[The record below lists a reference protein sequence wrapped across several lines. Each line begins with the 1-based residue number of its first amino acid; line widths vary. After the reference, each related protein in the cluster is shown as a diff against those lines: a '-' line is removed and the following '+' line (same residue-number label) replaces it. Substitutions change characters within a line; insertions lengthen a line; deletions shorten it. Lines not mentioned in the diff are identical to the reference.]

1 MTKALLLSW
10 DWRPEVLV
18 ILIALAL
25 VYGRGWLRLRR
36 QARVEGRRTRWA
48 TGWRLV
54 TYWLGLASIGI
65 ALMSPIDVLSGQLF
79 FLHMTQHLLLSM
91 LAVPLLLIGDP
102 FPVLIW
108 GLPTQGQKAAARLLN
123 DRSPWRRALAR
134 ITTPGISWLVYVTVL
149 IGWHD
154 PTLYDLA
161 LRNNLV
167 HDIQHLCFFFSTA
180 LLWWHVLGCAPR
192 LHRSL
197 SIGQRIVYTISV
209 VPVNMIIGVVI
220 AFAPQPIYPYYANV
234 PRITSLGVMQDQ
246 MIAGI
251 LMWIPG
257 SEMFFWAALL
267 VLSHL
272 VANEAKKPVQTNP
285 AWLPTGDTR
294 V

>member
-18 ILIALAL
+18 ILITLAL
-25 VYGRGWLRLRR
+25 VYVRGWLRLRR
-36 QARVEGRRTRWA
+36 KTRAEGQRTRWA
-48 TGWRLV
+48 AGWRLA
-54 TYWLGLASIGI
+54 TYWLGLASIGVS
-65 ALMSPIDVLSGQLF
+65 LMSPIDVLSGQLF

-91 LAVPLLLIGDP
+91 AAVPLMLIGDP
-102 FPVLIW
+102 FPVLMW
-108 GLPTQGQKAAARLLN
+108 GLPAAARRPVTALLN
-123 DRSPWRRALAR
+123 DRSPWRRMLAR
-134 ITTPGISWLVYVTVL
+134 LTTPGISWLAYVTVL

-161 LRNNLV
+161 LRNNAV
-167 HDIQHLCFFFSTA
+167 HDIQHLCFFFTTA

-197 SIGQRIVYTISV
+197 SIGQRIIYTISV

-220 AFAPQPIYPYYANV
+220 AFAPQPVYPYYANV
-234 PRITSLGVMQDQ
+234 PRITSLSVMQDQ

-267 VLSHL
+267 VLTH
-272 VANEAKKPVQTNP
+272 VIANEAKKPVQTNP
-285 AWLPTGDTR
+285 AWSPGD
-294 V
+294 VHV